1 MSVGFR
7 VGIACSAA
15 ALLLAGCHKK
25 PEGQVVATVNGDEI
39 TQQELQAEAQAAN
52 VPASADTKK
61 VFPIV
66 LQQVIAR
73 KLLDQAAAKK
83 GMNKSADYLVQKKR
97 TDEVLLAQMYA
108 RQQMQTVSVPT
119 GSDISQYIAQNPSVF
134 ADRARYT
141 VDQIRFAPPAD
152 QAKLKPLANAKT
164 MDQVA
169 SILTQQGI
177 KFERGSTV
185 FDSGSVPP
193 DVMKKILAL
202 PSGEPFITPQ
212 NGIFTANLITGKSA
226 IAVPPADQQA
236 IATNLVR
243 RQNTQNALKQQLEAL
258 KASAKIQYQPGF
270 APPADNSTAGASGD
284 AAAPA
289 AQ

>member
-1 MSVGFR
+1 MSVGLK

-25 PEGQVVATVNGDEI
+25 PEGQVVATVNGEEI

-52 VPASADTKK
+52 VPPSADKK
-61 VFPIV
+61 QVFPVV

-83 GMNKSADYLVQKKR
+83 GMDKNADYLVQKKR
-97 TDEVLLAQMYA
+97 AGELLLAQMYA
-108 RQQMQTVSVPT
+108 RQQMQTLSVPT
-119 GSDISQYIAQNPSVF
+119 QSDVSQFIAQNPSLF
-134 ADRARYT
+134 AQRERYT
-141 VDQIRFAPPAD
+141 VDQIRFAKPDDAS
-152 QAKLKPLANAKT
+152 KLKPLATAKT

-169 SILTQQGI
+169 SVLTQQGI

-193 DVMKKILAL
+193 EVMKRILAL
-202 PSGEPFITPQ
+202 PPTEPFITPQ
-212 NGIFTANLITGKSA
+212 GGVFTANLITGKSA
-226 IAVPPADQQA
+226 IAVPAADQQA
-236 IATNLVR
+236 MATNLVR
-243 RQNTQNALKQQLEAL
+243 RQNSEKAISQQLDAL

-270 APPADNSTAGASGD
+270 APPAGSAAGGMDPAS
-284 AAAPA
+284 APA